1 MCKSNVVFEKRC
13 CLKFGAICAQKRT
26 RDHQKHRD
34 TKALHQ
40 DATACGD
47 RGAVQ
52 RAPGKPAGLGRP
64 AECRPRQARQRQ
76 RRSAVHGDAAPCKT
90 CRSHPTLSNKSRP
103 RKATHAHNSW
113 PARLATITHTKRSQ
127 LLAAMVT
134 AMVFEA
140 GLMLARFSTPTL
152 NHRSATQG
160 VLRQETPRA

>member
-1 MCKSNVVFEKRC
+1 M
-13 CLKFGAICAQKRT
+13 LKRT
-26 RDHQKHRD
+26 KKEHVITKSTGAQRHRSNMPLHAAIEALCNAHPASRLD
-34 TKALHQ
+34 LGGLLNAESNKAHPQ
-40 DATACGD
+40 S
-47 RGAVQ
+47 
-52 RAPGKPAGLGRP
+52 KK
-64 AECRPRQARQRQ
+64 CRPRQARQRQ